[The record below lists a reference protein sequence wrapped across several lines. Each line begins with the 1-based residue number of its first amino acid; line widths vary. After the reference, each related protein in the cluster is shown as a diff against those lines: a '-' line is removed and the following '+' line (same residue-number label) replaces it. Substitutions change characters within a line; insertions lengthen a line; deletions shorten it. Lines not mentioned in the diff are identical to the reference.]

1 MHYKW
6 LILDKDAGVTEE
18 TTLSTPKRNR
28 AGSIALLLLALLLGF
43 AAWRGWAAWQAREA
57 RIQATSADAEQR
69 VAALEQRIEA
79 LRRDQRAQIQRIQ
92 DAAATNRVLRDEV
105 LGLSQRGALL
115 EDSVSKL
122 ADPTRHGAQALR
134 LDEVELL
141 LSQAQQRLTVANDME
156 GARRAYA
163 LADGVLQGVDDPR
176 LLNLRQ
182 ALAQERAVLDA
193 LGSGPHAALA
203 AQLQDFAAALGK
215 LPQRAPDTDLATRP
229 AWQRALS
236 PLVEVRR
243 THGDTVIAPSDR
255 AAGEAALQIELALAR
270 AALERDDT
278 EAFRASLARIDAW
291 LTRLWPDSPALRQ
304 RHAELKALRGATLR
318 PEQPILGSTLQQLR
332 LLRNAG
338 VSLPPPVISVGPQSN
353 TPGLNTPGLKVE
365 R

>member
-1 MHYKW
+1 
-6 LILDKDAGVTEE
+6 LIQDKDAGVTEE
-18 TTLSTPKRNR
+18 TTLSTPKRGR
-28 AGSIALLLLALLLGF
+28 AGSIVLLLLVLLLGF
-43 AAWRGWAAWQAREA
+43 VAWRGWAAWQARET
-57 RIQATSADAEQR
+57 RIQAASTSAEQR
-69 VAALEQRIEA
+69 VTALEQRIEA

-141 LSQAQQRLTVANDME
+141 LSQAQQRLTVANDLE
-156 GARRAYA
+156 GARRAYT
-163 LADGVLQGVDDPR
+163 LADGVLHGVDDPR

-193 LGSGPHAALA
+193 LGNGPHAAIA
-203 AQLQDFAAALGK
+203 AQLNAFAATLAK
-215 LPQRAPDTDLATRP
+215 LPQRASDTDVAMRP
-229 AWQRALS
+229 AWQRALA

-243 THGDTVIAPSDR
+243 TQGDTVIAPSER
-255 AAGEAALQIELALAR
+255 AAGEAALQIELGLAR

-278 EAFRASLARIDAW
+278 TAFRTSIVRIETW
-291 LTRLWPDSPALRQ
+291 LSRLWPDSPALRL
-304 RHAELKALRGATLR
+304 RRAELKTLR
-318 PEQPILGSTLQQLR
+318 DVPLQTTQPILGSTLQQLR

-338 VSLPPPVISVGPQSN
+338 ISLPPPVVTVGPQSSA
-353 TPGLNTPGLKVE
+353 PGPKVE